1 MMSGINDECLDLI
14 AKNLVNFE
22 GIYGI
27 GKLSIRGW
35 EDKDEEFIVTLGS
48 EHSPGKYYLDS
59 CIEYEIVTFFKNL
72 FDKRFDG
79 KVLDVKCIGDG
90 NDRSYNII
98 IIKNAK

>member
-1 MMSGINDECLDLI
+1 MSGISDECLNLI

-35 EDKDEEFIVTLGS
+35 EDKDDELMVTLDS
-48 EHSPGKYYLDS
+48 ENSPGKYYLDS

-72 FDKRFDG
+72 FEKRLNG
-79 KVLDVKCIGDG
+79 RVLDVKCIGNG
-90 NDRSYNII
+90 NDRSYKII
-98 IIKNAK
+98 IIKVPK

>member
-1 MMSGINDECLDLI
+1 MMSGINDECLNLI

-48 EHSPGKYYLDS
+48 EHRPGKYYLDS
-59 CIEYEIVTFFKNL
+59 CIEYEILTFFKNL

-79 KVLDVKCIGDG
+79 RVLDVKCIGNG

-98 IIKNAK
+98 IIKDPK

>member
-1 MMSGINDECLDLI
+1 MSGINDECLNLI

-35 EDKDEEFIVTLGS
+35 EDKDDELMVTLDS
-48 EHSPGKYYLDS
+48 EHSPEKYYLDS

-79 KVLDVKCIGDG
+79 RVLDVKCIGSG
-90 NDRSYNII
+90 NDHSYKII
-98 IIKNAK
+98 IIKGPK